1 MHNEPPASV
10 SYLAIGDS
18 LTEGIGANSPR
29 QHFVAQLFRYLKH
42 TDHCHFRNWG
52 ISGMTSAECL
62 QLVQNSAFQR
72 LLPRLTHLTV
82 TTGGCDFI
90 ELYEKQKLSISEILK
105 SSRMVQRN
113 VRQILSLI
121 RRQNPR
127 LTVYLLG
134 FYIPL
139 PAYEMGI
146 EQAKRFVQAMNRTYM
161 NLCERFRVNMVN
173 PYPIFLD
180 RKEYFS
186 DEVHPNQTGYDELA
200 RLFIQSAEQASLCN
214 AGEKSKTIS

>member
-1 MHNEPPASV
+1 MHNEPSASV

-18 LTEGIGANSPR
+18 LTEGIGANSPH

-42 TDHCHFRNWG
+42 SDHCHFRNWG
-52 ISGMTSAECL
+52 ISGMTSTECL
-62 QLVQNSAFQR
+62 QFVQNSAFQR
-72 LLPRLTHLTV
+72 LLPRLTHLTL

-90 ELYEKQKLSISEILK
+90 ELFEKGKLSASEILK
-105 SSRMVQRN
+105 SSRIVQRN

-146 EQAKRFVQAMNRTYM
+146 EQAKLLVQALNRTYM
-161 NLCERFRVNMVN
+161 NLCRQFQANMVN
-173 PYPIFLD
+173 PYQCFLN

-186 DEVHPNQTGYDELA
+186 DEVHPNQSGYDELA
-200 RLFIQSAEQASLCN
+200 RLFIQSVEKASSSAN
-214 AGEKSKTIS
+214 HKKSKTIS